1 MPITYVLHQQKSAD
15 VYQLIYEFL
24 KIKFSLSIS
33 LAMVDFDQAL
43 FNSLRI
49 SFPSI
54 IIRGC
59 QFHFVNAIKKWLQKR
74 GMKNIWDDNKEKI
87 RDFTLSQSD
96 PSSEIQGSH
105 ILILVFII
113 IINLILRMAGVTK

>member
-113 IINLILRMAGVTK
+113 INLILRMAGVTK